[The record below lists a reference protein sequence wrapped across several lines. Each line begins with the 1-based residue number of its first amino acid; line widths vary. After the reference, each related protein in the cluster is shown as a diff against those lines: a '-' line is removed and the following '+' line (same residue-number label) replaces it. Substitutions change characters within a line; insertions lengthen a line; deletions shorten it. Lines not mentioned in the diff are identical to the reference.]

1 MWPILEPK
9 VSIEKLIE
17 SYRHLLDIFD
27 SELEEDFLSCFGL
40 NSQRDWNVAILIE
53 SYNDMLEMRKN
64 IFFLYNNLASPFVRV
79 SLKSI
84 ADIGTFNSILVHI
97 DRFKVK
103 YLTILDV
110 SKTIASYQRHPISI
124 PHRQK

>member
-1 MWPILEPK
+1 
-9 VSIEKLIE
+9 
-17 SYRHLLDIFD
+17 
-27 SELEEDFLSCFGL
+27 
-40 NSQRDWNVAILIE
+40 
-53 SYNDMLEMRKN
+53 MLKMRKN
-64 IFFLYNNLASPFVRV
+64 ILFLYNNLASPFVRV

-110 SKTIASYQRHPISI
+110 SKTIAGYQRHPISI